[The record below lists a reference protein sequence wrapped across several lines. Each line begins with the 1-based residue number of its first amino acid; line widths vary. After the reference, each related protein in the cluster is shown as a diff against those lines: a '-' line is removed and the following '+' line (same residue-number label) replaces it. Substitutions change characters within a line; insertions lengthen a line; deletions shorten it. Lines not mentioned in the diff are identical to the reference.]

1 LSKSI
6 KAVIAIIVIAVII
19 GFPVITTY
27 NKLVSLDQKVK
38 SAQSNIET
46 LLERRSALIPNL
58 VETVRGYAAQEKDI
72 LTELANARTKL
83 AGSVTLTDKANADSQ
98 LSSAL
103 SRLLVVVEKYPD
115 LKSSQS
121 FRDLTVSLEGTENR
135 IAIARQDYNKTVDN
149 YNTAIKRFPSSVVAS
164 LFRFDEKTYFRAS
177 VISKEVPK
185 VEFKK
190 E

>member
-1 LSKSI
+1 LNKST
-6 KAVIAIIVIAVII
+6 KAIIGILAIAVII
-19 GFPVITTY
+19 GYPLVTTY

-38 SAQSNIET
+38 TAQSNIEAQ
-46 LLERRSALIPNL
+46 LERRSALIPNL
-58 VETVRGYAAQEKDI
+58 VETVKGYAAQEKGI

-83 AGSVTLTDKANADSQ
+83 AGSVTLMDKANADTQ

-115 LKSSQS
+115 LKSNQN
-121 FRDLTVSLEGTENR
+121 FRDLTISLEGTENR
-135 IAIARQDYNKTVDN
+135 ISIARQDYNKTVDN
-149 YNTAIKRFPSSVVAS
+149 YNTSIKRFPSSVVAS
-164 LFRFDEKTYFRAS
+164 LFRFNERAYYRAS
-177 VISKEVPK
+177 EISKEVPK